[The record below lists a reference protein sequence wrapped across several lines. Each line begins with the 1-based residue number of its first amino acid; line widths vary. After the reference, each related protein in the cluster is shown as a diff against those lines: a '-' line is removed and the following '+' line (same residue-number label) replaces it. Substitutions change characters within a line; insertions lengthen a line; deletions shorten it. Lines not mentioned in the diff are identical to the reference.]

1 MTMGGLHSCILI
13 NKKVRDYCSVENRA
27 KLRAGYCGLVGNKG
41 AISIEVF
48 ILGQYFQFINYFN
61 FNRSSQC
68 MERRPKLNEFCKELE
83 ESKVSRCPINK

>member
-48 ILGQYFQFINYFN
+48 ILGQYFQFINCHLAPYQTQTEKRN
-61 FNRSSQC
+61 
-68 MERRPKLNEFCKELE
+68 
-83 ESKVSRCPINK
+83 